1 MIAVIK
7 NSLWLMLEKVL
18 FALAGIFIS
27 VYVAR
32 YLQPEKFGVITYL
45 LAIVAITVPLIQ
57 LGADNV
63 IFNRIAR
70 RESAG
75 IRLML
80 MSAKLRGF
88 LFIFTSIAIL
98 LWGGIYLPAEQKWM
112 LVLVLVSSWFSIQ
125 DVYRIYYDATLH
137 SKKNTFI
144 NNAGMM
150 LSMLLRVVLVKASMG
165 MAWFIIPYIVN
176 SAVPYFIRRR
186 MFKRSHPPT
195 MTRKRWQKR
204 QGRYNSYMFKVGL
217 PLAISTLSIV
227 IFTRI
232 DQIMLGSMVGT
243 HAVGLYGAAISL
255 SQGWAFVPMAL
266 LTSLMPSIARQRTWD
281 EQRNL
286 IRLMYLVIL
295 ACSLPVVLLL
305 GYFAEPLVLMLFG
318 SAYAESAT
326 IIPICAVT
334 MLFALLGTLSYRV
347 IVLFSG
353 YRFIAIKMPLVALIN
368 IALNYLLIPKFGLKG
383 AAISTLLAEFCSFF
397 VLNMFFQKGKITA
410 LQLTCFQCIPLMT
423 RRVISHVKKYS

>member
-112 LVLVLVSSWFSIQ
+112 LVLVLASSWFSIQ
-125 DVYRIYYDATLH
+125 DVYRIYYDATLR

-165 MAWFIIPYIVN
+165 MAWFIIPYIVS

-195 MTRKRWQKR
+195 MKRKRWKKR
-204 QGRYNSYMFKVGL
+204 QGRYNSYMFKI
-217 PLAISTLSIV
+217 PSCHLSWQDG
-227 IFTRI
+227 F
-232 DQIMLGSMVGT
+232 L
-243 HAVGLYGAAISL
+243 H
-255 SQGWAFVPMAL
+255 
-266 LTSLMPSIARQRTWD
+266 
-281 EQRNL
+281 
-286 IRLMYLVIL
+286 
-295 ACSLPVVLLL
+295 
-305 GYFAEPLVLMLFG
+305 
-318 SAYAESAT
+318 
-326 IIPICAVT
+326 
-334 MLFALLGTLSYRV
+334 
-347 IVLFSG
+347 
-353 YRFIAIKMPLVALIN
+353 
-368 IALNYLLIPKFGLKG
+368 
-383 AAISTLLAEFCSFF
+383 
-397 VLNMFFQKGKITA
+397 
-410 LQLTCFQCIPLMT
+410 
-423 RRVISHVKKYS
+423 

>member
-1 MIAVIK
+1 
-7 NSLWLMLEKVL
+7 
-18 FALAGIFIS
+18 
-27 VYVAR
+27 
-32 YLQPEKFGVITYL
+32 
-45 LAIVAITVPLIQ
+45 
-57 LGADNV
+57 
-63 IFNRIAR
+63 
-70 RESAG
+70 
-75 IRLML
+75 
-80 MSAKLRGF
+80 
-88 LFIFTSIAIL
+88 
-98 LWGGIYLPAEQKWM
+98 
-112 LVLVLVSSWFSIQ
+112 
-125 DVYRIYYDATLH
+125 
-137 SKKNTFI
+137 
-144 NNAGMM
+144 
-150 LSMLLRVVLVKASMG
+150 
-165 MAWFIIPYIVN
+165 
-176 SAVPYFIRRR
+176 
-186 MFKRSHPPT
+186 
-195 MTRKRWQKR
+195 
-204 QGRYNSYMFKVGL
+204 
-217 PLAISTLSIV
+217 
-227 IFTRI
+227 
-232 DQIMLGSMVGT
+232 MLGSMVGT